1 MNLLRTYMFTSF
13 THTAVDLNFSR
24 SPLQD
29 SLMEI
34 SKKCPS
40 ILCKYFVT
48 KPENENCK
56 TGAGSTQPICRF
68 NSGITVLSF
77 YNKWDTAIYMCLHW
91 LAALRWNVK
100 WGWVELKWNPNKL
113 NPLHQ
118 KPWFTGLPKRYSSA
132 TFIWNWTE
140 LLFNQ

>member
-1 MNLLRTYMFTSF
+1 MFTSF

-29 SLMEI
+29 SLQ
-34 SKKCPS
+34 

-56 TGAGSTQPICRF
+56 TGAGSTQLICRF

-77 YNKWDTAIYMCLHW
+77 YNKWDTAIYMCLH
-91 LAALRWNVK
+91 
-100 WGWVELKWNPNKL
+100 
-113 NPLHQ
+113 
-118 KPWFTGLPKRYSSA
+118 
-132 TFIWNWTE
+132 
-140 LLFNQ
+140 